1 MMKYV
6 LMIAGILSFSA
17 YNFAQTNNQMTSAAD
32 SDPQARAVLDK
43 MRQKYEGYSSVQASF
58 KLDINFPEQPV
69 ETQNIQVK
77 QQDAKYRV
85 DMPGRTIISDGSA
98 IWMILHNNKE
108 VQISPVPEDGGDMGI
123 MSPQSL
129 FRIYESDEFVYAV
142 AGQTTEDGKAVQ
154 QIEFKPIDEFSD
166 YSKLRMTLYKSD
178 ASFKRV
184 TAFGKDGSRFTLN
197 LEAFTANPNLTAT
210 TFVFNK
216 ADYPDY
222 YVEDLR

>member
-1 MMKYV
+1 MKYV
-6 LMIAGILSFSA
+6 LTLVGLLAISTFSL
-17 YNFAQTNNQMTSAAD
+17 AQTNNQMTSAAD

-43 MRQKYEGYSSVQASF
+43 MRQKYEGFNSVQASF
-58 KLDINFPEQPV
+58 QLDLNFPEQPT

-77 QQDAKYRV
+77 QQGEKYQV
-85 DMPGRTIISDGSA
+85 EMPGRTIISDGAA
-98 IWMILHNNKE
+98 IYIILHSNKE
-108 VQISPVPEDGGDMGI
+108 VQINAVPEDGGDMGI

-129 FRIYESDEFVYAV
+129 FRIYESDEFVYV
-142 AGQTTEDGKAVQ
+142 LAGQTTEDGKAVQ

-184 TAFGKDGSRFTLN
+184 TAFGKDGSRFTLT
-197 LEAFTANPNLTAT
+197 LDSFKANPELAAGI
-210 TFVFNK
+210 FAFNK
-216 ADYPDY
+216 ADYPGY